1 MKQATLCSS
10 LLCLAQFSS
19 VWLSLAQLAQF
30 GSVWLSLAQFGTV
43 CLSLPQFGSVCLSL
57 AQFASVCLSLAQ
69 FGSVWLSLAQFLVRI
84 EPNGSQPCC
93 VITPFINGCSLS
105 RVENFLNVENVTRVQ
120 PGVMSNT
127 TEA

>member
-1 MKQATLCSS
+1 MTFLDRLNLLKCDFTKIRSGSKIIKFQQSQALTSHFES
-10 LLCLAQFSS
+10 FRSI
-19 VWLSLAQLAQF
+19 V
-30 GSVWLSLAQFGTV
+30 
-43 CLSLPQFGSVCLSL
+43 
-57 AQFASVCLSLAQ
+57 
-69 FGSVWLSLAQFLVRI
+69 LSLAQFLVRI